1 MVIKMTEILA
11 NSKIYKNYQTVIPK
25 EVRKEFNVNDDT
37 IIEWTKTDD
46 DELKITFRKKVT
58 LKDVAGMIKK
68 EDDID
73 SDWNIDKGV
82 YLNE

>member
-1 MVIKMTEILA
+1 MTEILS

>member
-1 MVIKMTEILA
+1 MTEILA

-37 IIEWTKTDD
+37 IIEQTKTDD

-73 SDWNIDKGV
+73 SEWNIDKGV

>member
-1 MVIKMTEILA
+1 MTEILA

-25 EVRKEFNVNDDT
+25 EVRKESNVNDDT

>member
-1 MVIKMTEILA
+1 MTEILA

-58 LKDVAGMIKK
+58 LKDVLN
-68 EDDID
+68 
-73 SDWNIDKGV
+73 WNH
-82 YLNE
+82 

>member
-1 MVIKMTEILA
+1 MTEILA

-58 LKDVAGMIKK
+58 LKDVAGMIKRRRHRQ
-68 EDDID
+68 
-73 SDWNIDKGV
+73 
-82 YLNE
+82 

>member
-1 MVIKMTEILA
+1 MTEILA

-68 EDDID
+68 
-73 SDWNIDKGV
+73 KTT
-82 YLNE
+82 

>member
-1 MVIKMTEILA
+1 MISMEILA
-11 NSKIYKNYQTVIPK
+11 NTKIYKNYQTVIPK